1 MIVLFQCIASYV
13 SFFNKIQLRKNFFNQ
28 GEELK
33 NMPRFHLSV
42 DGYWLRFFLFSMLSS
57 YFNVLWWWSLFLS
70 LRSPLLFYV
79 LRCVSTVYAWIR
91 CELLEKLKK
100 KNRKILTWVLFR
112 KRTNELK
119 KKNTW

>member
-1 MIVLFQCIASYV
+1 IMIVLFQRIASYV

-70 LRSPLLFYV
+70 LSLSLSLSEISSLV
-79 LRCVSTVYAWIR
+79 LRASIR
-91 CELLEKLKK
+91 V
-100 KNRKILTWVLFR
+100 NRLCLDSV
-112 KRTNELK
+112 
-119 KKNTW
+119 